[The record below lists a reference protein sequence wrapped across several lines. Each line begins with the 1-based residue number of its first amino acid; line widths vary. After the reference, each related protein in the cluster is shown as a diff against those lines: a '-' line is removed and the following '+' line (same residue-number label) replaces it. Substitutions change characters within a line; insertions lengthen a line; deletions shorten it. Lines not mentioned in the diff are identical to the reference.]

1 MKLVA
6 ESGLWSTGATGPDEQ
21 LPASPL
27 IALLEVSGAVLSW
40 VIDDPRG
47 EAATRITFTNA
58 ARADWLWRVVG
69 ESGHVAVLS
78 AVAGHPAGDVDL
90 RGVDL
95 IPGSAAGLRR
105 LAVGHWL
112 RRWWP
117 ASQRDDIAG
126 LDRAL
131 LDVEVALLTVGAQG
145 FFTDDTLDSDVA
157 DLLAP
162 HAGALTAHVRTDDA
176 RIRALV
182 RAGAHLADEVGADGA
197 GWTELSAAID
207 DSSVAVT
214 MPTGRRDDYALAAG
228 AGQGPRGAASIG
240 RGVASINWGGVP
252 PAIFDAAEDTVD
264 WTIEPG
270 GPAGSAVVAVVRAAL
285 IGAQPATDVAVRVR
299 SGEVSG
305 TGALDAGGRAT
316 VALVDAQRRAM
327 TQTSAWDHNWAA
339 TSVVIG
345 ADIAESRQT
354 RDRVRRWVRDR
365 LDRPPPDAFL
375 AEVLAA
381 ESAY

>member
-1 MKLVA
+1 M
-6 ESGLWSTGATGPDEQ
+6 
-21 LPASPL
+21 
-27 IALLEVSGAVLSW
+27 
-40 VIDDPRG
+40 
-47 EAATRITFTNA
+47 
-58 ARADWLWRVVG
+58 
-69 ESGHVAVLS
+69 
-78 AVAGHPAGDVDL
+78 AGHPAGDVDL

-157 DLLAP
+157 ELLAP

-182 RAGAHLADEVGADGA
+182 RAGAHLADEVGTDGA

-285 IGAQPATDVAVRVR
+285 IGA
-299 SGEVSG
+299 
-305 TGALDAGGRAT
+305 
-316 VALVDAQRRAM
+316 
-327 TQTSAWDHNWAA
+327 
-339 TSVVIG
+339 
-345 ADIAESRQT
+345 
-354 RDRVRRWVRDR
+354 
-365 LDRPPPDAFL
+365 
-375 AEVLAA
+375 
-381 ESAY
+381 